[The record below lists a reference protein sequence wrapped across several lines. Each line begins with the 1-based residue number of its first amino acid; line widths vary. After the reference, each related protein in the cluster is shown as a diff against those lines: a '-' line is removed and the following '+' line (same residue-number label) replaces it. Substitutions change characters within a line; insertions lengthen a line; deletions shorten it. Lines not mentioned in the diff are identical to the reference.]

1 MMNWDDLRFLLAV
14 ARSGSMSG
22 AARELGVNHAT
33 VIRRIRGL
41 EEQLGTS
48 LFERQG
54 HSYAITP
61 AGQVAFDAAER
72 MEAQSV
78 GVERQVLGQAT
89 ALSGRIRVTAPE
101 PMGRIYLLPAIRE
114 FNELYPDILID
125 LSLSMRS
132 YDLGMR
138 EADVAFRVTENPPE
152 DLVGN
157 RLATLQLAVY
167 GLRDSDLDPAAV
179 TRVISIEQ
187 LLPEKEGWENRYFPD
202 ARVSLVTDSP
212 AVAADAVKAGFGVA
226 MLPTGIGELD
236 PELQRIESIPPEAGS
251 EIWLLTHLDIR
262 SNARMR
268 VFRDFMQE
276 YFARRVPEL
285 RVDVDPRQQ
294 NPGQKK
300 AG

>member
-1 MMNWDDLRFLLAV
+1 MINWDDLRYLLAV

-22 AARELGVNHAT
+22 AARELEVNHAT
-33 VIRRIRGL
+33 VIRRVKNL
-41 EEQLGTS
+41 EELLGTR

-54 HSYAITP
+54 HTYVITP

-89 ALSGRIRVTAPE
+89 DLSGRIRVTAPE
-101 PMGRIYLLPAIRE
+101 PMGRTYLLPAIRE

-157 RLATLQLAVY
+157 KLATLQMAVY
-167 GLRDSDLDPAAV
+167 ARRGESLAPEDVR
-179 TRVISIEQ
+179 RVISVEH
-187 LLPEKEGWENRYFPD
+187 LLQEKVNWEDRYFPD
-202 ARVSLVTDSP
+202 AKVSLVTDSP
-212 AVAADAVKAGFGVA
+212 AVAADAVKEGFGVA

-236 PELQRIESIPPEAGS
+236 PELERIPSIPPETGS

-276 YFARRVPEL
+276 YFARRAPEL
-285 RVDVDPRQQ
+285 RADGQTVP
-294 NPGQKK
+294 QKK

>member
-1 MMNWDDLRFLLAV
+1 MMNWDDLRYLLAV

-33 VIRRIRGL
+33 VIRRIRNL
-41 EEQLGTS
+41 EQQLGTS

-54 HSYAITP
+54 HSYVITP

-167 GLRDSDLDPAAV
+167 GQRGSDLDPAAV

-187 LLPEKEGWENRYFPD
+187 LLPDREGWEGRYFPG
-202 ARVSLVTDSP
+202 AKVSLVTDSP

-285 RVDVDPRQQ
+285 RVEVDPREQ